1 MKFNKHQCRACG
13 KDHSKQSKDWRR
25 KNNCRPWP
33 TPDPAHLPKRS
44 WKAPNA
50 GMICGDC
57 RQIKHKVTRVA
68 TSLQKKSSKQ
78 TAKLR
83 EQSKKLSKTK
93 VTLKVVREQ
102 VKKLEHV
109 SARKPETTSDFA
121 AFCKEKRVSATELR
135 VFRKVR
141 LWLSKRRK
149 AGASVKD
156 VVEPLLDILNN
167 GRLPCDHIFYEYIRR
182 CAVNLNRKH
191 IAAARWGRRIMD
203 LIAAAQCIR
212 GGKPVLASLRGT
224 AGAGEGRFAPL
235 EKIIGTINFPARELP
250 SRAAP
255 PPPPLRALYAGTD
268 MFLKLFESTS
278 ITAHCSVHMPK
289 HPKRGG
295 GPI

>member
-33 TPDPAHLPKRS
+33 TPDPAHLPKKS

-191 IAAARWGRRIMD
+191 IAAARWVERIKVMWPRERLIERSLSTDDLETFFGSVVVHCQYKPRLVPLSGGMRNIEYRTKLRR
-203 LIAAAQCIR
+203 
-212 GGKPVLASLRGT
+212 T
-224 AGAGEGRFAPL
+224 
-235 EKIIGTINFPARELP
+235 AREQLGFSISS
-250 SRAAP
+250 SRSSK
-255 PPPPLRALYAGTD
+255 YAQ
-268 MFLKLFESTS
+268 
-278 ITAHCSVHMPK
+278 SVHSAKQMQPM
-289 HPKRGG
+289 HA
-295 GPI
+295 